1 MLKVGLLVKYFP
13 MSYRISGLTSFA
25 TLLARELS
33 NYCQLHV
40 FSNCTEQQQR
50 FSKENDPFDLHRVRN
65 PFWLRAGSCARKLY
79 LDKIIILSGIY
90 KARFFYPVFKVLFM
104 TMPKS
109 TPLYFYQGT
118 VPESSTSKAFQKLL
132 AKRCT
137 KVIGTNPFMMNKLCG
152 DSCLKGVFLPPGI
165 NLQVFRDSVIE
176 KTKKIRIGYF
186 NHFEKVKGIDLAL
199 ETFSELPFD
208 DTEYVVGGSGKL
220 KAAMLNRYSDYK
232 NIRFLEHVN
241 NVPAQLKAC
250 DFIVLP
256 FRDSASILGISQT
269 VLEALA
275 AGVAIIGSDT
285 EAITSAVSH
294 EKQGLIFKGK
304 EELKNCII
312 RLHDDKI
319 LLNKLRMQALES
331 AESFRIE
338 NTAKQ
343 LFDLIKGTDND

>member
-1 MLKVGLLVKYFP
+1 M
-13 MSYRISGLTSFA
+13 
-25 TLLARELS
+25 
-33 NYCQLHV
+33 
-40 FSNCTEQQQR
+40 
-50 FSKENDPFDLHRVRN
+50 
-65 PFWLRAGSCARKLY
+65 
-79 LDKIIILSGIY
+79 
-90 KARFFYPVFKVLFM
+90 
-104 TMPKS
+104 
-109 TPLYFYQGT
+109 
-118 VPESSTSKAFQKLL
+118 
-132 AKRCT
+132 
-137 KVIGTNPFMMNKLCG
+137 
-152 DSCLKGVFLPPGI
+152 
-165 NLQVFRDSVIE
+165 
-176 KTKKIRIGYF
+176 
-186 NHFEKVKGIDLAL
+186 
-199 ETFSELPFD
+199 PFD